1 MAYLTN
7 WLTAHGTRWAMDGRL
22 LPDDFVLRRL
32 LERPASELE
41 NDVS

>member
-1 MAYLTN
+1 MAHLTK

-22 LPDDFVLRRL
+22 LPDDFGL